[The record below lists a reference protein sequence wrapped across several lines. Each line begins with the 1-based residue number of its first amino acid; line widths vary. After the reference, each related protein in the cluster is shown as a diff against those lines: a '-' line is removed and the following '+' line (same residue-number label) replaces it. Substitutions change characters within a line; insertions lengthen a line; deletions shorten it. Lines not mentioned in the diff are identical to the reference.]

1 MKTTLSIIVLL
12 IFTATSFA
20 AVGVKKDNAY
30 VGEATHINVIGADG
44 SFDGTTATFD
54 VTALDITSL
63 ETSGAIEAGTTVTAG
78 TNLVGAGL
86 SITGG
91 IIELSQSGENITLLG
106 KPLTVSGTDLYWAGS
121 KLTN

>member
-12 IFTATSFA
+12 IFTATAFA

-30 VGEATHINVIGADG
+30 VGEATYINVIGADG

-91 IIELSQSGENITLLG
+91 IIELSQSGENITILG
-106 KPLTVSGTDLYWAGS
+106 KPLTVSGTDLYWAGK